1 MMLIPVYSSSVK
13 PVISSAGCLI
23 RKAAVSAAGAVGPR
37 AVGPCGVKVEPLPDG
52 QGFARMA
59 SRRRG
64 RGRRRAK
71 QQPEADLD
79 AARHNQNG
87 RRQAGSVVVEGA
99 CISRRG
105 ATCKPL
111 LQLSETA
118 AHPFARA
125 VHGVEYRGEEAYSEA
140 AW

>member
-1 MMLIPVYSSSVK
+1 MMLIPVYGSSVK

-64 RGRRRAK
+64 RGHRRAK

-79 AARHNQNG
+79 AARHNQSG
-87 RRQAGSVVVEGA
+87 RRQAVRSAVMERAWVRRITRFPA
-99 CISRRG
+99 SRSRRQI
-105 ATCKPL
+105 L
-111 LQLSETA
+111 
-118 AHPFARA
+118 
-125 VHGVEYRGEEAYSEA
+125 
-140 AW
+140 